1 MSDVTGDPM
10 LADDRMLRGGAHWC
24 DQHQRWE
31 CTRKAKSTGVRCHF
45 LAIRGLD
52 RCRMHAGEK
61 AEVAKAKGAAITAW
75 SALSG
80 EPAVSA
86 TQAVLGMLQMS
97 WLRVHLYARLLNEQV
112 DAAQDA
118 REDGGFSGRGAG
130 GVGPGAGLVGHTF
143 SGVKDIGV
151 FATGEAVRGLA
162 QLEAAERDRCVRYA
176 KTAHDMG
183 IAEAQV
189 EIAKRQADIFA
200 AAFMRMINALDL
212 TLEQRTRAAERMTR
226 ELQTLETV
234 P

>member
-1 MSDVTGDPM
+1 MSDMTGDDPM
-10 LADDRMLRGGAHWC
+10 RADGPKRGGAVWC
-24 DQHQRWE
+24 EQHRRWE
-31 CTRKAKSTGVRCHF
+31 CVKSTKGGSGRCHQI
-45 LAIRGLD
+45 AISGLP

-80 EPAVSA
+80 EPSVSA

-112 DAAQDA
+112 DGAQDA
-118 REDGGFSGRGAG
+118 RDDGPGRGAG

-143 SGVKDIGV
+143 SGVKDIGI
-151 FATGEAVRGLA
+151 FATGEAIRGLA
-162 QLEAAERDRCVRYA
+162 QLEAAERDRCVKYA

-189 EIAKRQADIFA
+189 EIAKQQAAIFA
-200 AAFMRMINALDL
+200 AAFIRTLNALDL

-226 ELQTLETV
+226 ELQALESV
-234 P
+234 S